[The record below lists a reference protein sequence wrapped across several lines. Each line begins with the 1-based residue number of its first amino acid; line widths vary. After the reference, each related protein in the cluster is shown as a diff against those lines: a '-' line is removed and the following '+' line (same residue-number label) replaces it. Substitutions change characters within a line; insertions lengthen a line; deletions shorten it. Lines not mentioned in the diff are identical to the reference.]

1 MNEYFYHWNVHF
13 VNVLQKNQFS
23 ATSFQFFVCLL
34 AVRGKD
40 IVLRNFWV
48 SYETYMF
55 LIISNLWNPLSW
67 ILTWRQYAKQ
77 NSLQYILIK
86 PWFLKL
92 MESITSIFFIYLFC
106 VSNEK
111 NNFVVSVIDNINN
124 NKLWHLYLGLKIML
138 LQESRNFFFFQKAI
152 LKIQCNALK
161 II

>member
-1 MNEYFYHWNVHF
+1 MFILLMFYKKINFLWSLFSFLF
-13 VNVLQKNQFS
+13 VL
-23 ATSFQFFVCLL
+23 FFAV
-34 AVRGKD
+34 AVRGKG

-86 PWFLKL
+86 SWFLKL
-92 MESITSIFFIYLFC
+92 MESITSIFFIYWFC

-124 NKLWHLYLGLKIML
+124 NKLWYLYLGLKIML